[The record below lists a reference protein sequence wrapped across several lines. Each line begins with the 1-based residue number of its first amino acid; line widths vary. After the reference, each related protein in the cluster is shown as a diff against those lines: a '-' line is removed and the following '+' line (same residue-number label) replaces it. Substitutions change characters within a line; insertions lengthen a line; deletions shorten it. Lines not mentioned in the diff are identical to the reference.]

1 MDEGA
6 FELGAAVVIVG
17 LWKWPTLNG
26 RVAIVKEYSDS
37 LPGHVSLGVREQFA
51 NECLFWEVE
60 TLPQVLFLRHV
71 PLRNIGR
78 HTTASMLAAPP
89 DRPKWRSKA
98 VDQQTRAPRHAP
110 RHAPLQ
116 GAIGKKPPAVQR
128 QRSFASAAE
137 RDAQEECDLA
147 DALASDARV

>member
-1 MDEGA
+1 MDEGS

-37 LPGHVSLGVREQFA
+37 LPGHVSLSVREQFS
-51 NECLFWEVE
+51 NECLFWEAE
-60 TLPQVLFLRHV
+60 KLPQVLFLRHV
-71 PLRNIGR
+71 PLRNIRR
-78 HTTASMLAAPP
+78 HTTASMLVAPP

-110 RHAPLQ
+110 PHAPLQ
-116 GAIGKKPPAVQR
+116 SAIGKKPPAMQR
-128 QRSFASAAE
+128 Q
-137 RDAQEECDLA
+137 CDLA
-147 DALASDARV
+147 GALASDAR

>member
-1 MDEGA
+1 MDEGS

-17 LWKWPTLNG
+17 LWKWPSLNG

-60 TLPQVLFLRHV
+60 KLPQVLFLRHV

-78 HTTASMLAAPP
+78 HLTASMLVAPP
-89 DRPKWRSKA
+89 ERPRWRSKA
-98 VDQQTRAPRHAP
+98 VDQQTR
-110 RHAPLQ
+110 
-116 GAIGKKPPAVQR
+116 PPALKR
-128 QRSFASAAE
+128 QRTFASAAE
-137 RDAQEECDLA
+137 RDALEVCDLA
-147 DALASDARV
+147 DAVSEGAKV

>member
-1 MDEGA
+1 MDEGS

-17 LWKWPTLNG
+17 LWKWPSLNG

-37 LPGHVSLGVREQFA
+37 LPGHVNLGVREQFA

-60 TLPQVLFLRHV
+60 KLPQVLFLRHV

-78 HTTASMLAAPP
+78 HLTASMLVAPP
-89 DRPKWRSKA
+89 ERPRWRSKA
-98 VDQQTRAPRHAP
+98 VDQQTRPP
-110 RHAPLQ
+110 PPLQ

-137 RDAQEECDLA
+137 RDAREECDLA
-147 DALASDARV
+147 AALASDAKV

>member
-1 MDEGA
+1 MDEGS

-37 LPGHVSLGVREQFA
+37 LPGHVSLSVREQFS
-51 NECLFWEVE
+51 NECLFWEAE
-60 TLPQVLFLRHV
+60 KLPQVLFLRHV
-71 PLRNIGR
+71 PLRNIRR
-78 HTTASMLAAPP
+78 HTTASMLVAPP

-98 VDQQTRAPRHAP
+98 VDQQTRPARPAP
-110 RHAPLQ
+110 PLQ
-116 GAIGKKPPAVQR
+116 SAIGKKPPAMQR

-147 DALASDARV
+147 GALASDARV

>member
-1 MDEGA
+1 MDEGS

-37 LPGHVSLGVREQFA
+37 LPGHVSLSVREQFS
-51 NECLFWEVE
+51 NECLFWEAE
-60 TLPQVLFLRHV
+60 KLPQALFLRHV
-71 PLRNIGR
+71 PLRNIRR
-78 HTTASMLAAPP
+78 HTTASMLVAPP

-98 VDQQTRAPRHAP
+98 VDQQTRPPARP
-110 RHAPLQ
+110 Q
-116 GAIGKKPPAVQR
+116 SAIGKKPPAMQR

-147 DALASDARV
+147 GALASDAR